1 MLLRSKLLLGLF
13 GLALA
18 VSATTVFAVSFSDE
32 ANAKRFGFSSSK
44 KENSSSETGSAE
56 KSKHGDDAGEGASED
71 SGFSFKPR
79 KPSGEDDE
87 GEKDAAQ
94 SSPPEENVTADKQNN
109 QSGTSAVADNE
120 SVAKTKTKA
129 KTKARR
135 APNPLAAAHPGMDV
149 VVCEAGCANKS
160 EVQEAVYMQPSPVK
174 VAELKPSSTASTNG
188 ANEGEIL
195 CLGGCYDTP
204 KAYRSAVPGAN
215 VAGQWMTSV
224 VPTSAKPSSGSGEWM
239 RRIDEGRK
247 SPQPAVNVPT
257 PSNAAPPAK
266 AETN

>member
-56 KSKHGDDAGEGASED
+56 KSKHGDDSGEGASEG

-109 QSGTSAVADNE
+109 QSGSSAVAANE
-120 SVAKTKTKA
+120 SVAKTKAKPKA
-129 KTKARR
+129 QR

-149 VVCEAGCANKS
+149 VVCEAGCANES
-160 EVQEAVYMQPSPVK
+160 EVQEAVYMQPTSVK
-174 VAELKPSSTASTNG
+174 VAELKPSSTAPVNG

-257 PSNAAPPAK
+257 PSNVAPPAK